1 MRNKLISRL
10 TLASMIGVGAVTLA
24 FACQPEPTTP
34 APIDMAKG
42 PPDIADPPIPPD
54 LRMPPPVLTSVA
66 PAVIVNTGGMITI
79 TGQNFQTGATVT
91 VGGTACANPT
101 VTATQITCTAPA
113 KAAMCGVQNI
123 VVTNPDTQ
131 TVTSTP
137 AMGLTYRTNMLG
149 FAPGSPVSYATGTFP
164 RRIITADFNGDGK
177 PDLASANQIGNNVTL
192 RLGAGDGTFPNATSV
207 NIPNGAGATTLN
219 DLVAGDW
226 NGDNKMDL
234 AVANGSNNVT
244 IFLNMGAS
252 FTTTVVNTG
261 ISGGAITAGDINGDN
276 KIDLIVGGNS
286 TNIVPLINN
295 GGTFTMGTLKAA
307 PGTNGRVALA
317 DMNGDGKLD
326 LITANQSTSNVSVFL
341 GAGNGTFGN
350 AASQAV
356 GATPTGM
363 AVLDVN
369 GDKKMD
375 VVTGN
380 NMGMN
385 VSVLIGDGAGGL
397 AATVNTALGTNRPEI
412 IAAADMNNDGL
423 IDIVTANA
431 NNNNTSYLQG
441 MGAAGT
447 QFAAAVVTAMGTT
460 PAGVVI
466 GDFNADGLKDVAF
479 ASAGPPAAMLVN
491 LQVCK

>member
-10 TLASMIGVGAVTLA
+10 TLASMVGVGVVALA
-24 FACQPEPTTP
+24 FACDNTTTTP
-34 APIDMAKG
+34 TPTPMPDLAMV
-42 PPDIADPPIPPD
+42 PPDIAK
-54 LRMPPPVLTSVA
+54 PVFNA
-66 PAVIVNTGGMITI
+66 PTVTAVSPTNGINNATTMITI
-79 TGQNFQTGATVT
+79 TGTDFRAGAQVT
-91 VGGTACANPT
+91 VGGQMCTGAVVVSPT
-101 VTATQITCTAPA
+101 SITCTAPA
-113 KAAMCGVQNI
+113 MAVMCGAKDI
-123 VVTNPDTQ
+123 VVTHPDDSKSGTG
-131 TVTSTP
+131 T
-137 AMGLTYRTNMLG
+137 GLFTYRTSAVG
-149 FAPGSPVSYATGTFP
+149 FATGSPVNYATGNFP

-177 PDLASANQIGNNVTL
+177 LDLASANQVGNNVTL
-192 RLGAGDGTFPNATSV
+192 KLGAGDGTFPNATSV
-207 NIPNGAGATTLN
+207 NIPNGGGATTLN

-234 AVANGSNNVT
+234 AVANGTTNVT
-244 IFLNMGAS
+244 VFINMGAS

-326 LITANQSTSNVSVFL
+326 LITANQSTNNVSVFL

-350 AASQAV
+350 ATSQNV
-356 GATPTGM
+356 GTTPTGM

-385 VSVLIGDGAGGL
+385 VSVLIGDGAGGI
-397 AATVNTALGTNRPEI
+397 AAAVNTTLGTNRPEI

-431 NNNNTSYLQG
+431 PTNNTSYLQG
-441 MGAAGT
+441 MGATGT
-447 QFAAAVVTAMGTT
+447 QFAAPVVNAMGTT

-479 ASAGPPAAMLVN
+479 AAAGTNAMLVN